1 MHHRF
6 TIFIKSHSLV
16 NIHHRASP
24 TVSLAQKVSLRPQ
37 MVEFLKIK
45 DRALRQEEI
54 FPDILLMVP
63 ILHLFL
69 VNIINKLLDF
79 VLVVLTLKLDRR
91 RTSLLLNLLLV
102 AKELLLQK
110 VWELWD
116 LKIFTVLRLLL

>member
-1 MHHRF
+1 
-6 TIFIKSHSLV
+6 
-16 NIHHRASP
+16 
-24 TVSLAQKVSLRPQ
+24 
-37 MVEFLKIK
+37 
-45 DRALRQEEI
+45 
-54 FPDILLMVP
+54 MVP

-110 VWELWD
+110 VRELWD
-116 LKIFTVLRLLL
+116 LKIFTILGLLL

>member
-1 MHHRF
+1 
-6 TIFIKSHSLV
+6 
-16 NIHHRASP
+16 
-24 TVSLAQKVSLRPQ
+24 
-37 MVEFLKIK
+37 
-45 DRALRQEEI
+45 
-54 FPDILLMVP
+54 MVP

-79 VLVVLTLKLDRR
+79 VLIVLTLKLDRR
-91 RTSLLLNLLLV
+91 RTSFLLNLLLV

>member
-1 MHHRF
+1 
-6 TIFIKSHSLV
+6 
-16 NIHHRASP
+16 
-24 TVSLAQKVSLRPQ
+24 
-37 MVEFLKIK
+37 
-45 DRALRQEEI
+45 
-54 FPDILLMVP
+54 MVP

-110 VWELWD
+110 VRELWD
-116 LKIFTVLRLLL
+116 LKIFTILRLLL

>member
-1 MHHRF
+1 
-6 TIFIKSHSLV
+6 
-16 NIHHRASP
+16 
-24 TVSLAQKVSLRPQ
+24 
-37 MVEFLKIK
+37 
-45 DRALRQEEI
+45 
-54 FPDILLMVP
+54 MVP

-110 VWELWD
+110 VRELWD

>member
-1 MHHRF
+1 
-6 TIFIKSHSLV
+6 
-16 NIHHRASP
+16 
-24 TVSLAQKVSLRPQ
+24 
-37 MVEFLKIK
+37 
-45 DRALRQEEI
+45 
-54 FPDILLMVP
+54 MVP

-116 LKIFTVLRLLL
+116 LKIFTVLGLLL

>member
-1 MHHRF
+1 
-6 TIFIKSHSLV
+6 
-16 NIHHRASP
+16 
-24 TVSLAQKVSLRPQ
+24 
-37 MVEFLKIK
+37 
-45 DRALRQEEI
+45 
-54 FPDILLMVP
+54 MVP

-69 VNIINKLLDF
+69 VNIINKFLDF